1 MSRTEID
8 GRSSRSS
15 PLDGETH
22 VSGGTSRILL
32 LSPWGASGGY
42 SGPLTLMNRMWSE
55 VAVQR
60 PDTRVILVYRDRGV
74 DTTPTWA
81 DEVVPALRSRGFGR
95 IDQLRWMLNAAICV
109 ARRRRSVD
117 VVHLQGAYLTNL
129 LPALFAR
136 RGSVVMLPV
145 LENGDLGGLQHSA
158 LKRWIVRRVGAH
170 ARAGF
175 ALSDGIADELVR
187 AGLDADRI
195 SRLSNPVDPRM
206 ITDDP
211 DVRPPHHPVRLGFIG
226 KLGPLKNPHLLIQAA
241 AALRGMGTPCEVH
254 FFGPFASPAMEAR
267 LRGVTADLDLEED
280 VRFHGFQSDILPTFD
295 RFDIFV
301 LPSAQEGLPGSLME
315 AFAMGKPVIVTD
327 VGSMAEYVR
336 RAGAGRI
343 VRADAQEI
351 AQAVLGILDPD
362 SWTAAARNARS
373 FASEQL
379 DPRVVADHYVRQIE
393 RTAR

>member
-1 MSRTEID
+1 
-8 GRSSRSS
+8 
-15 PLDGETH
+15 
-22 VSGGTSRILL
+22 
-32 LSPWGASGGY
+32 
-42 SGPLTLMNRMWSE
+42 
-55 VAVQR
+55 
-60 PDTRVILVYRDRGV
+60 
-74 DTTPTWA
+74 
-81 DEVVPALRSRGFGR
+81 
-95 IDQLRWMLNAAICV
+95 MLNAALCV
-109 ARRRRSVD
+109 ARHRRSVD

-145 LENGDLGGLQHSA
+145 LENGDLGGMQHSV
-158 LKRWIVRRVGAH
+158 LKRWIVRRIGTR

-175 ALSDGIADELVR
+175 ALSDGIAEELVR
-187 AGLDADRI
+187 TGLDADRV

-211 DVRPPHHPVRLGFIG
+211 EVRPPHNPVRLGFIG
-226 KLGPLKNPHLLIQAA
+226 KLGPLKNPHLLIEAA
-241 AALRGMGTPCEVH
+241 EVLRTMGAPCEVH
-254 FFGPFASPAMEAR
+254 FFGPFASSTMEVQ
-267 LRGVTADLDLEED
+267 LRDRTAELGLED
-280 VRFHGFQSDILPTFD
+280 HVHFHGFQSDILPTFD

-343 VRADAQEI
+343 VRADAEEI
-351 AQAVLGILDPD
+351 AEAVLDILDAD
-362 SWTAAARNARS
+362 SWTAATRSARS

-379 DPRVVADHYVRQIE
+379 DPRVVAEHYVRQIE

>member
-1 MSRTEID
+1 MT
-8 GRSSRSS
+8 
-15 PLDGETH
+15 
-22 VSGGTSRILL
+22 GGTCRILL

-55 VAVQR
+55 VVAQR
-60 PDTRVILVYRDRGV
+60 PDTRVVLVYRDRGV
-74 DTTPTWA
+74 DTEPAWA
-81 DEVVPALRSRGFGR
+81 DEAVPALRSRGFGR
-95 IDQLRWMLNAAICV
+95 IDQLRWMLNAALCV

-136 RGSVVMLPV
+136 RGSVVILPV
-145 LENGDLGGLQHSA
+145 LENGDLGGMQHSL
-158 LKRWIVRRVGAH
+158 LKRWIARRIGAH

-175 ALSDGIADELVR
+175 ALSDGIADELER
-187 AGLDADRI
+187 AGLHVDRI

-206 ITDDP
+206 ITDEP

-226 KLGPLKNPHLLIQAA
+226 KLGPLKNPHLLIEAA
-241 AALRGMGTPCEVH
+241 ATLRAMGTPCEVH
-254 FFGPFASPAMEAR
+254 FFGPFASPTMEAR
-267 LRGVTADLDLEED
+267 LRGLTADLGLED
-280 VRFHGFQSDILPTFD
+280 DAHFHGFQGDILPTFD

-301 LPSAQEGLPGSLME
+301 LPSTQEGLPGSLME

-343 VRADAQEI
+343 VRADAEEI
-351 AQAVLGILDPD
+351 ADAVLAILDAD
-362 SWTAAARNARS
+362 SWTTASRNARF

>member
-1 MSRTEID
+1 
-8 GRSSRSS
+8 
-15 PLDGETH
+15 
-22 VSGGTSRILL
+22 
-32 LSPWGASGGY
+32 
-42 SGPLTLMNRMWSE
+42 MNRMWSE
-55 VAVQR
+55 IVKQR
-60 PDTRVILVYRDRGV
+60 PGTRVVLVYRDRGV
-74 DTTPTWA
+74 DTAPAWA
-81 DEVVPALRSRGFGR
+81 DAVVPALRSRGFGR
-95 IDQLRWMLNAAICV
+95 IDQLRWILRAAVCV
-109 ARRRRSVD
+109 VRHRRSVD

-145 LENGDLGGLQHSA
+145 LENGDLGAMPHSA
-158 LKRWIVRRVGAH
+158 IKRWIVRRIGAH

-187 AGLDADRI
+187 TGLDADRI
-195 SRLSNPVDPRM
+195 RRLSNPVDPRM
-206 ITDDP
+206 ISEDP
-211 DVRPPHHPVRLGFIG
+211 AVRPPHHPVRLGFIG
-226 KLGPLKNPHLLIQAA
+226 KLGPLKNPHLLLEAA
-241 AALRGMGTPCEVH
+241 AALRTRGTPCEVH

-267 LRGVTADLDLEED
+267 LRGRTADLDLEDD
-280 VRFHGFQSDILPTFD
+280 VHFHGFQSDILPSFD

-343 VRADAQEI
+343 VRADADEI
-351 AQAVLGILDPD
+351 AEAVLRILDAD

-373 FASEQL
+373 FAAEQL

-393 RTAR
+393 RKAR

>member
-1 MSRTEID
+1 M
-8 GRSSRSS
+8 
-15 PLDGETH
+15 
-22 VSGGTSRILL
+22 
-32 LSPWGASGGY
+32 
-42 SGPLTLMNRMWSE
+42 
-55 VAVQR
+55 QR
-60 PDTRVILVYRDRGV
+60 PGTRVVLVYRDRGV
-74 DTTPTWA
+74 DTAPTWA
-81 DEVVPALRSRGFGR
+81 DEVIPALRSRGFGR
-95 IDQLRWMLNAAICV
+95 IDQLRWMLNAAFCV
-109 ARRRRSVD
+109 VRRRRSVD

-136 RGSVVMLPV
+136 RGSVVILPV
-145 LENGDLGGLQHSA
+145 LEDGDLGGMQHSV
-158 LKRWIVRRVGAH
+158 LKRWIVRRIGAH

-175 ALSDGIADELVR
+175 ALSDGIADELAH
-187 AGLDADRI
+187 AGLDAHRI

-226 KLGPLKNPHLLIQAA
+226 KLGPLKNPHLLLEAA
-241 AALRGMGTPCEVH
+241 AALRGKGTPCVVH
-254 FFGPFASPAMEAR
+254 FFGPFASPSMETR
-267 LRGVTADLDLEED
+267 LRGLSADLALERD
-280 VRFHGFQSDILPTFD
+280 VHFHGFQSDILPTFD
-295 RFDIFV
+295 LFDIFV
-301 LPSAQEGLPGSLME
+301 LPSTQEGLPGSLME

-343 VRADAQEI
+343 VRPDGEEI
-351 AQAVLGILDPD
+351 AEAVLGILDAD
-362 SWTAAARNARS
+362 SWNTAARNAHS